1 MYRIIIT
8 FGLFI
13 LILGCDHSA
22 KNVPATEQDEAFFF
36 ADEAVSDARVMSS
49 QSMAAAAEVAPVP
62 TPEPVGPE
70 KKIIRNGNLT
80 IESKDL
86 KKSKTMLD
94 TLVGFYSGYISSESF
109 NDQEDQLSYNITC
122 RIPAGKFDLFI
133 TGIEAGPDKIIS
145 KSVNAD
151 DITEQ
156 YYDVKIRLENE
167 KQVEKR
173 YLELLGQAR
182 TVKDILDIEE
192 KLGKV
197 RQEIESKE
205 GRLRYLDDRV
215 NYSTLNIWIYQE
227 KDRKYEPADRDGFGQ
242 RLKKSLHKGWQG
254 FVDFLLFFLN
264 LWPLWIIGL
273 LIWRFVVYL
282 NRRSRKKKNTPNSG

>member
-1 MYRIIIT
+1 M
-8 FGLFI
+8 
-13 LILGCDHSA
+13 
-22 KNVPATEQDEAFFF
+22 
-36 ADEAVSDARVMSS
+36 
-49 QSMAAAAEVAPVP
+49 
-62 TPEPVGPE
+62 E

-80 IESKDL
+80 IESNDL
-86 KKSKTMLD
+86 KDSKTRLD

-122 RIPAGKFDLFI
+122 RIPAEKFDLFI
-133 TGIEAGPDKIIS
+133 TGIESGPDKIIS
-145 KSVNAD
+145 KSINAN

-156 YYDVKIRLENE
+156 YYDVKIRLDNE
-167 KQVEKR
+167 RQVEKR
-173 YLELLGQAR
+173 YLELLTQAR

-215 NYSTLNIWIYQE
+215 GYSTLNVWIYQK
-227 KDRKYEPADRDGFGQ
+227 KDRKYEPTDRDGFGQ

-254 FVDFLLFFLN
+254 LVDFIVFFLRI
-264 LWPLWIIGL
+264 WPLWIVGL

-282 NRRSRKKKNTPNSG
+282 NRRSRKKNK